1 MINLIFLH
9 NGGVS
14 LMARTREFDEAK
26 VLEAAMQLF
35 WEKGYE
41 ATSLS
46 DLTARMGI
54 QRPSIYSTFGD
65 KKELFEAALR
75 RYTTSRAS
83 EIRTK
88 LQSYASVKQAFYIF
102 FEEVITAEYTKDL
115 SNGCFC
121 INTMVEL
128 APHDEKFEILTRE
141 HQLYL
146 SVIFQETIERGI
158 QSGELEANTDA
169 KSLAQALIVA
179 LIGLTVMLKS
189 QPQRSFVDNA
199 IATTLTLLK

>member
-88 LQSYASVKQAFYIF
+88 LQSYASVKQAFSIF

-158 QSGELEANTDA
+158 QSEELEANTDA

>member
-1 MINLIFLH
+1 
-9 NGGVS
+9 
-14 LMARTREFDEAK
+14 MARTREFDEDQ
-26 VLEAAMQLF
+26 VLDAAMQLF

-46 DLTARMGI
+46 DLTSRMGI

-75 RYTTSRAS
+75 RYTMSRAS
-83 EIRTK
+83 DIRNR
-88 LQSYASVKQAFYIF
+88 LQSHSSVKEAFSIF
-102 FEEVITAEYTKDL
+102 FADVVNEEYAGDL
-115 SNGCFC
+115 SKGCFC

-128 APHDEKFEILTRE
+128 APHDERFEILTRE
-141 HQLYL
+141 HQMYL
-146 SVIFQETIERGI
+146 AVIFQETIERGI
-158 QSGELEANTDA
+158 QSGELEFNTGA

-179 LIGLTVMLKS
+179 LIGLTVMMKS
-189 QPQRSFVDNA
+189 RPQRSFVDNV

>member
-1 MINLIFLH
+1 
-9 NGGVS
+9 
-14 LMARTREFDEAK
+14 MARTREFDEEK

-75 RYTTSRAS
+75 RYTTSRAAD
-83 EIRTK
+83 IRAR
-88 LQSYASVKQAFYIF
+88 LQSHTTVKQAFAIF
-102 FEEVITAEYTKDL
+102 FEEVIAAEYTKDL

-128 APHDEKFEILTRE
+128 APHDERFEILTRE

-146 SVIFQETIERGI
+146 AVIFQETIERGI
-158 QSGELEANTDA
+158 QSGELEEGTDA
-169 KSLAQALIVA
+169 KSIAQALIVA
-179 LIGLTVMLKS
+179 LIGLTVMMKS
-189 QPQRSFVDNA
+189 QPQKSFIDNA

>member
-1 MINLIFLH
+1 
-9 NGGVS
+9 
-14 LMARTREFDEAK
+14 MARTREFNEEK

-83 EIRTK
+83 EIRAK
-88 LQSYASVKQAFYIF
+88 LQGYSSVKQAFSIF
-102 FEEVITAEYTKDL
+102 FEDVIAAEYTKDL

-128 APHDEKFEILTRE
+128 APHDERFEVLTRE

-146 SVIFQETIERGI
+146 AVIFQETIERGI
-158 QSGELEANTDA
+158 QSGELDADTDA

>member
-1 MINLIFLH
+1 
-9 NGGVS
+9 
-14 LMARTREFDEAK
+14 MARTREFDEEK

-75 RYTTSRAS
+75 RYTTSRAAD
-83 EIRTK
+83 IRAR
-88 LQSYASVKQAFYIF
+88 LQSHTSVKQAFATF
-102 FEEVITAEYTKDL
+102 FEEVIAAEYTKDL

-128 APHDEKFEILTRE
+128 APHDERFEILTRE

-146 SVIFQETIERGI
+146 AVIFQETIERGV
-158 QSGELEANTDA
+158 QAGEFEADMDA
-169 KSLAQALIVA
+169 KSLAQALIVS
-179 LIGLTVMLKS
+179 LIGLTVMMKS

-199 IATTLTLLK
+199 IATTLTLLQ

>member
-1 MINLIFLH
+1 
-9 NGGVS
+9 
-14 LMARTREFDEAK
+14 MARTREFDEEK
-26 VLEAAMQLF
+26 VLNAAMQLF

-46 DLTARMGI
+46 DLTARMEI

-75 RYTTSRAS
+75 KYTTARAS
-83 EIRTK
+83 EIRAL
-88 LQSYASVKQAFYIF
+88 LQSYTSVKQAFAIF
-102 FEEVITAEYTKDL
+102 FKEVIEAEYKGDL
-115 SNGCFC
+115 SKGCFC

-128 APHDEKFEILTRE
+128 APHDERFEILTRE

-146 SVIFQETIERGI
+146 AVIFQETIERGI
-158 QSGELEANTDA
+158 QSGELEVGTDA
-169 KSLAQALIVA
+169 KSLAQALIIA
-179 LIGLTVMLKS
+179 LIGITVMMKS

-199 IATTLTLLK
+199 IAKTLTLLK

>member
-1 MINLIFLH
+1 
-9 NGGVS
+9 
-14 LMARTREFDEAK
+14 MARTREFDEEK

-75 RYTTSRAS
+75 RYTTSRAAD
-83 EIRTK
+83 IRAR
-88 LQSYASVKQAFYIF
+88 LQSHTSVKQAFAIF
-102 FEEVITAEYTKDL
+102 FEEVIAAEYTKDL

-128 APHDEKFEILTRE
+128 APHDERFEILTRE

-146 SVIFQETIERGI
+146 AVIFQETIERGI
-158 QSGELEANTDA
+158 QSGELEEETDA

-179 LIGLTVMLKS
+179 LIGLTVMMKS
-189 QPQRSFVDNA
+189 QPQKSFIDNA

>member
-1 MINLIFLH
+1 
-9 NGGVS
+9 
-14 LMARTREFDEAK
+14 MARTREFDEEK

-75 RYTTSRAS
+75 RYTTSRAAD
-83 EIRTK
+83 IRAR
-88 LQSYASVKQAFYIF
+88 LQSHTSVKQAFATF
-102 FEEVITAEYTKDL
+102 FEEVIAAEYTKDL

-128 APHDEKFEILTRE
+128 APHDERFEILTRE

-146 SVIFQETIERGI
+146 AVIFQETIERGI
-158 QSGELEANTDA
+158 QSGELDADTDA
-169 KSLAQALIVA
+169 KSLAQALLVA

-189 QPQRSFVDNA
+189 QPQKAFVDNA

>member
-1 MINLIFLH
+1 MINLLFLS

-14 LMARTREFDEAK
+14 IMARTREFDEAK

-46 DLTARMGI
+46 DLTTRMGI

-75 RYTTSRAS
+75 RYTTTRAS

-88 LQSYASVKQAFYIF
+88 LQSYASVKQAFSIF
-102 FEEVITAEYTKDL
+102 FEDVITAEYTKDL

-158 QSGELEANTDA
+158 QSGELEANTDS

>member
-1 MINLIFLH
+1 
-9 NGGVS
+9 
-14 LMARTREFDEAK
+14 MARTREFDEDQ
-26 VLEAAMQLF
+26 VLNAAMQLF

-46 DLTARMGI
+46 DLTSRMGI

-75 RYTTSRAS
+75 KYTMSRAS
-83 EIRTK
+83 DIRTK
-88 LQSYASVKQAFYIF
+88 LQSHSSIKEAFSTF
-102 FEEVITAEYTKDL
+102 FSDIINDEYGGAFSK
-115 SNGCFC
+115 GCFC

-128 APHDEKFEILTRE
+128 APHDERFEILTRE

-146 SVIFQETIERGI
+146 TVIFQETIERGI

-169 KSLAQALIVA
+169 KSLAQSLIIA
-179 LIGLTVMLKS
+179 LIGLTVMMKS
-189 QPQRSFVDNA
+189 RPQRSFIDNA

>member
-1 MINLIFLH
+1 
-9 NGGVS
+9 
-14 LMARTREFDEAK
+14 
-26 VLEAAMQLF
+26 
-35 WEKGYE
+35 
-41 ATSLS
+41 
-46 DLTARMGI
+46 MGI

-75 RYTTSRAS
+75 RYTTSRAAD
-83 EIRTK
+83 IRAR
-88 LQSYASVKQAFYIF
+88 LQSHVSVKQSFATF
-102 FEEVITAEYTKDL
+102 FEEVIQAEYMKDL

-128 APHDEKFEILTRE
+128 APHDERFEILTRE

-146 SVIFQETIERGI
+146 AVIFQETIERGV
-158 QSGELEANTDA
+158 QAGELEADTDA
-169 KSLAQALIVA
+169 KSLAQALIVS
-179 LIGLTVMLKS
+179 LIGLTVMMKS

>member
-1 MINLIFLH
+1 
-9 NGGVS
+9 
-14 LMARTREFDEAK
+14 MARTREFDEEK

-75 RYTTSRAS
+75 RYTTSRAA
-83 EIRTK
+83 EIRAK
-88 LQSYASVKQAFYIF
+88 LQRQTSVKQAFSLF
-102 FEEVITAEYTKDL
+102 FEEVIAAEYTKDL

-128 APHDEKFEILTRE
+128 APHDERFEILTRE

-146 SVIFQETIERGI
+146 AVIFQETIERGI
-158 QSGELEANTDA
+158 QTGELDAGTDA

-189 QPQRSFVDNA
+189 QPQQSFVSNA

>member
-1 MINLIFLH
+1 
-9 NGGVS
+9 
-14 LMARTREFDEAK
+14 MARTREFDEEK

-46 DLTARMGI
+46 DLTSRMGI

-75 RYTTSRAS
+75 RYTTSRAAD
-83 EIRTK
+83 IRAR
-88 LQSYASVKQAFYIF
+88 LQSHVSVKQSFATF
-102 FEEVITAEYTKDL
+102 FEEVIQAEYMKDL

-128 APHDEKFEILTRE
+128 APHDERFEILTRE

-146 SVIFQETIERGI
+146 AVIFQETIERGV
-158 QSGELEANTDA
+158 QARELEADTDA
-169 KSLAQALIVA
+169 KSLAQALIVS
-179 LIGLTVMLKS
+179 LIGLTVMMKS

>member
-1 MINLIFLH
+1 
-9 NGGVS
+9 
-14 LMARTREFDEAK
+14 MARTREFDEEK

-75 RYTTSRAS
+75 RYTTSRAAD
-83 EIRTK
+83 IRAR
-88 LQSYASVKQAFYIF
+88 LQSHVSVKQAFATF
-102 FEEVITAEYTKDL
+102 FEEVIQAEYTKDL

-128 APHDEKFEILTRE
+128 APHDERFEILTRE

-146 SVIFQETIERGI
+146 AVIFQETIERGV
-158 QSGELEANTDA
+158 QTGELEADTDA
-169 KSLAQALIVA
+169 KSLAQALIVS
-179 LIGLTVMLKS
+179 LIGLTVMMKS

-199 IATTLTLLK
+199 IAATLTLLK